1 MISAILLAFLF
12 SFQSPA
18 ISAHPQISGTVTDPA
33 GRAVPR
39 ARVAAVVGR
48 RVASVA
54 VAGPDGRFTLTPPA
68 DRFELIVTAPGLRAA
83 PIAVDAARDREVA
96 IVMSLAAVADS
107 VIVSAA
113 QVDVPLSRVTD
124 SVDVIDGAAIRARQ
138 AENVAEALRSVPGL
152 GVTSSGGRGAV
163 TSIFTRGGESDY
175 TLVLVDGIPLNE
187 FGGSLDIAHLSPAGV
202 DRIEVVRGPQGALH
216 GSGAIAGVVQVVS
229 AAGGRT
235 AGSVQLEAGSDAL
248 RRALADA
255 RGSAGAW
262 SLGGG
267 ADIIAADG
275 FTGLASDGSRVSN
288 DDYRRAEASG
298 VVSRDV
304 ARAGHARATA
314 RWNDNERGFPGA
326 FGSNPAGNY
335 GGIDTMSRGANTQ
348 AAAGV
353 ALDAAAGA
361 VSHRVSATWM
371 RLESDFASPFGDS
384 TSGARRASLRYA
396 ADWALSGGLGVTAG
410 ADVAR
415 ESGRSTFIVDRA
427 GAEIPVERTIAGY
440 FAEARGAAGSRML
453 FTAGARLDQIH
464 RGALAGDASP
474 FGARPDMPADTVWA
488 FNPRLSAVAYLTSPA
503 APDTTRVRAGFST
516 GIKPPSAFELSFTD
530 NPALNPERNRSA
542 ELAIEQTLARGAVHL
557 AAAAFWNRYDDL
569 IITVGRSLAGA
580 SPYRSDNLSNSH
592 ARGLEL
598 SAAARGA
605 GRLAG
610 VTVRGGYAWLRTEIL
625 AADGVP
631 VTGLAPFEVG
641 DRLPRRPRHR
651 GFVDAGFARGSLSAF
666 FTVDARGRTLDI
678 EPSFGLF
685 GGLFENPGYASSS
698 AGASWQVGRRVT
710 LFGRVT
716 NLFDRRYEEIFGFPA
731 PGRRAAG
738 GVRIAAGR

>member
-1 MISAILLAFLF
+1 VISALLFASLF
-12 SFQSPA
+12 PLQSIPA
-18 ISAHPQISGTVTDPA
+18 EPQAPA
-33 GRAVPR
+33 PV
-39 ARVAAVVGR
+39 
-48 RVASVA
+48 
-54 VAGPDGRFTLTPPA
+54 TPPA
-68 DRFELIVTAPGLRAA
+68 LVA
-83 PIAVDAARDREVA
+83 PIADAVF
-96 IVMSLAAVADS
+96 
-107 VIVSAA
+107 VSAA
-113 QVDVPLSRVTD
+113 FVEVPLSRVTD
-124 SVDVIDGAAIRARQ
+124 SVDVVNRADIDARQ
-138 AENVAEALRSVPGL
+138 AAGVAGALRGVTGL
-152 GVTSSGGRGAV
+152 GITMSGGPGAV

-187 FGGSLDIAHLSPAGV
+187 FGGSLDLAHLSPAGV

-216 GSGAIAGVVQVVS
+216 GSGAIAGVVQIVS
-229 AAGGRT
+229 AAGGPA
-235 AGSVQLEAGSDAL
+235 AGSAQLEAGSDAL

-267 ADIIAADG
+267 ADLIASDG
-275 FTGLASDGSRVSN
+275 FTGRTHQGVLVSN
-288 DDYRRAEASG
+288 DDYRRAELSA
-298 VVSRDV
+298 V
-304 ARAGHARATA
+304 AARPLGGAGRMRATA

-335 GGIDTMSRGANTQ
+335 GGIDTISRGDNTQ
-348 AAAGV
+348 AAAGI
-353 ALDAAAGA
+353 ALDAASGRVA
-361 VSHRVSATWM
+361 HRVAATWM
-371 RLESDFASPFGDS
+371 RLDSDFASPFGDS
-384 TSGARRASLRYA
+384 TSGTRRASLRYT
-396 ADWALSGGLGVTAG
+396 ADWTPAGALGLTAG

-440 FAEARGAAGSRML
+440 FAEARGSAGSRVL

-474 FGARPDMPADTVWA
+474 FGARPDMAADTVWS
-488 FNPRLSAVAYLTSPA
+488 FNPRVSAVAYLTPPSSPA
-503 APDTTRVRAGFST
+503 ATRVRAGFST
-516 GIKPPSAFELSFTD
+516 GIKPPSAFELSSTD
-530 NPALNPERNRSA
+530 NPSLAPERNRSA
-542 ELAIEQTLARGAVHL
+542 EVALEQTLAGGAVSL
-557 AAAAFWNRYDDL
+557 SATAFWNRYDDL
-569 IITVGRSLAGA
+569 IISVQFLEGGG
-580 SPYRSDNLSNSH
+580 PYRSANLSNAR

-598 SAAARGA
+598 SAAARGT
-605 GRLAG
+605 GRLTG
-610 VTVRGGYAWLRTEIL
+610 FSVKGGYTRLATEIL

-651 GFVDAGFARGSLSAF
+651 GFVDVGFARGSLSAF
-666 FTVDARGRTLDI
+666 FMVDARGRTLDV

-698 AGASWQVGRRVT
+698 AGASWQFGRRVT